1 MRICPFNI
9 MRHEAVATMRRG
21 FGFALHPDGE
31 RALFLRN
38 EGFEVPHSLDL
49 ILNWQEELNRI
60 APPNR

>member
-1 MRICPFNI
+1 